1 MPIQKSLRVCS
12 ECIQQVRSAQR
23 RSSFVSQAD
32 LAAAVEIAPSTV
44 QRFLNGKPVAKEIF
58 LKICEALGLS
68 WEDIADF
75 NDTPNLRLEDS
86 IDSNNTLE
94 PTVKTFSVNIRD
106 LSNQDSASCAK
117 QLHETLEINGQAAL
131 RTESW
136 LQFSD
141 EELQQY
147 DCFLLLVSKNSVGEI
162 IMKEVKRVR
171 QLCDAQPNKMFL
183 LIHLE
188 ESIALPLN
196 HPLHKELQGIEH
208 LEWQS
213 VDDCQTIVEKI
224 LELLETKST
233 DADNLEAIVQ
243 NISKLELS
251 SNWLLTYVGENPLY
265 KLNDFII
272 DLKNKENRRIQSGYS
287 YCGVGPTRM
296 WNNACSD
303 PAYHMLNNIQRFPQ
317 YARKLTHLVDKNRYN
332 FVSLGVGEGSKDK
345 GLISDF
351 FNEDGKTQ
359 PRENFLYVP
368 VDMSREMLRV
378 AIGAVQELPVHRR
391 IAIQRD
397 IETQDGI
404 TEIAQIAQIF
414 GQQQPIMYGFIGN
427 TIANVEM
434 PKQVLDNI
442 VRVMRSEDLLIFEAQ
457 IIDACKLE
465 QSNLQTTISS
475 IKAEYQN
482 ISFRKFA
489 FSALLQNAV
498 LNVTPIERD
507 DFYTVEV
514 SSNYWQNY
522 GQIIQIDCFF
532 ENKSSRQLHI
542 ILAEEENTILNPQE
556 KIRLYRSRK
565 FLQST
570 LHHFIEASSLKILGE
585 EMYLHEEKGTGFIVM
600 MLQRQT

>member
-1 MPIQKSLRVCS
+1 MPIPRSLRVCN
-12 ECIQQVRSAQR
+12 ECILQVR
-23 RSSFVSQAD
+23 QALVHSHFATQSE
-32 LAAAVEIAPSTV
+32 LAAEVEIALATL
-44 QRFLNGKPVAKEIF
+44 QKFLKGERVAKENF
-58 LKICEALGLS
+58 FKICEALGLS
-68 WEDIADF
+68 WEDVADF
-75 NDTPNLRLEDS
+75 EHEPQPEDII
-86 IDSNNTLE
+86 IDPDE
-94 PTVKTFSVNIRD
+94 PAEPIAQKFSVSIRD
-106 LSNQDSASCAK
+106 LSSQAPPFCAQ
-117 QLHETLEINGQAAL
+117 QLREAMEAYGQVVLA
-131 RTESW
+131 ESW
-136 LQFSD
+136 SQCSD

-147 DCFLLLVSKNSVGEI
+147 DGFLLLVSRDSVEDI

-171 QLCDAQPNKMFL
+171 QLCDAQPNIVFL
-183 LIHLE
+183 LIHIE

-213 VDDCQTIVEKI
+213 STDSQTFGGKI
-224 LELLETKST
+224 LELLEVKST
-233 DADNLEAIVQ
+233 AADDLEALVQ
-243 NISKLELS
+243 NTSKLEIS
-251 SNWLLTYVGENPLY
+251 NNWLLTYVGENALY

-272 DLKNKENRRIQSGYS
+272 DLKNRENRRIQSGYS
-287 YCGVGPTRM
+287 YWGVGPTRM

-317 YARKLTHLVDKNRYN
+317 YARKLTHLIDKERYN

-345 GLISDF
+345 DIISDF
-351 FNEDGKTQ
+351 FKEDGRNR

-378 AIGAVQELPVHRR
+378 AIGAIQELPVHRR

-397 IETQDGI
+397 IETQDGM

-414 GQQQPIMYGFIGN
+414 GQKQPIMYGFIGN
-427 TIANVEM
+427 TIANVEN

-442 VRVMRSEDLLIFEAQ
+442 VRVMRTDDLLLFEVQ
-457 IIDACKLE
+457 IIDAYKLE
-465 QSNLQTTISS
+465 PSQLQTTISS
-475 IKAEYQN
+475 IKAEYEN

-498 LNVTPIERD
+498 LNMSPIERD

-522 GQIIQIDCFF
+522 GQVIQIDCFF
-532 ENKSSRQLHI
+532 ENRSSRQLHM

-556 KIRLYRSRK
+556 KICLYQSRK

-570 LHHFIEASSLKILGE
+570 LHNFIEASSLRILGE
-585 EMYLHEEKGTGFIVM
+585 ETYLHDEKGTGFIVM
-600 MLQRQT
+600 MLQRQK